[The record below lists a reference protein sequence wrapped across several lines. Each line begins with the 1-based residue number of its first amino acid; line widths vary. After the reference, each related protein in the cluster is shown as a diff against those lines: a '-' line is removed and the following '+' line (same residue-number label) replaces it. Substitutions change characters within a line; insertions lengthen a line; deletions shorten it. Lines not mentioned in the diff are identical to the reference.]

1 MAVVDRQQNPTG
13 NRQPATNCN
22 MEYGL
27 IMAGGSGTRLW
38 PLSRGGKP
46 KQLLPLVRGKSLLRL
61 SFERLLGVFPPER
74 IYVCTGDAFAEEV
87 LAEVPEMP
95 RENLLGEPEGRD
107 TANAV
112 GFPAAILHKR
122 DPDAVM
128 AIVTADH
135 VIEPIDAFRDAIRT
149 AFDVT
154 RDEPNALVTFG
165 IVPTHGH
172 TGLGYIHR
180 GEQMGRPKAYRVQ
193 AFREK
198 PDKPTADRY
207 VESGRYYWNS
217 GMFVW
222 RAETVLNELKALLPQ
237 AHAGW
242 MRIAEAWGTADQQRV
257 LKEVYPTLQKISI
270 DYALM
275 EPASQGKGA
284 GQVATVEMPVE
295 WLDVGSWPAL
305 ADVLETDANDN
316 AIDAPAYMLLDSDN
330 NIIVSRNSQHL
341 ITTIGV
347 SDMIIVHTADVTLI
361 CPKSEAQR
369 VKELVAKVKEQYGG
383 QYD

>member
-1 MAVVDRQQNPTG
+1 
-13 NRQPATNCN
+13 

-61 SFERLLGVFPPER
+61 SFERLLGMFPPER
-74 IYVCTGDAFAEEV
+74 IYICTSNAFADEI

-95 RENLLGEPEGRD
+95 RQNLLGEPQGRD

-112 GFPAAILHKR
+112 GFPAAVLHKQ

-135 VIEPIDAFRDAIRT
+135 VIEPVDVFCQAIRT

-154 RDEPNALVTFG
+154 HDDHNALVTFG

-180 GEQMGRPKAYRVQ
+180 GEELSRPNAYKVQ
-193 AFREK
+193 AFKEK

-222 RAETVLNELKALLPQ
+222 RADTVLKELQSFLPT

-242 MRIAEAWGTADQQRV
+242 MKIADAWNTPDQQRV
-257 LKEVYPTLQKISI
+257 LREVYPTLQKISI

-275 EPASQGKGA
+275 EPASLGKGV

-305 ADVLETDANDN
+305 ADVLETDSADN
-316 AIDAPAYMLLDSDN
+316 AIDCPACVLLDSDN
-330 NIIVSRNSQHL
+330 NIVVSKNGDHL
-341 ITTIGV
+341 ITTIGI
-347 SDMIIVHTADVTLI
+347 SDMIIVHTADATLI

-369 VKELVAKVKEQYGG
+369 VKELVAKIKEKSGG
-383 QYD
+383 KYD